1 MEQLNTT
8 LLEEIRVNI
17 EDGLDEFG
25 PLPTDGIVDTLQY
38 AFIYSY
44 WRCTHYGAVK
54 SADQLQNTF
63 QIVLTTDGTHSFMI
77 LNYQDVQW
85 SQRNGGSPF
94 AQAGYDVE
102 QFNSGDLPLGTGT
115 NDVLNWESTMT
126 NADMNGRHIFQ
137 LDDNPIRAH
146 PETHPC

>member
-85 SQRNGGSPF
+85 SQRNGNSLF
-94 AQAGYDVE
+94 ATAGYDIE
-102 QFNSGDLPLGTGT
+102 GYHSGDKPDGTGT
-115 NDVLNWESTMT
+115 NQVLQWESTST
-126 NADMNGRHIFQ
+126 NSPMGGRHIFQ
-137 LDDNPIRAH
+137 LDDNPIASR
-146 PETHPC
+146 